1 MMYKYILFDLDGTIT
16 DPFEGISKSIVYAL
30 ESFGIKVED
39 TGELVSFIGP
49 PLFEQFK
56 VYCGFDDKQ
65 AEMAVKKYRER
76 YSEIGW
82 KECTL
87 AEGTEELL
95 RELKAAGKVLA
106 LATSKP
112 ECFAVPILELF
123 GIDKYFDFIGGA
135 ELEHNGRN
143 SKEAVIEY
151 VLDKLGITERD
162 EVVIVGDR
170 FHDID
175 GAKKTGIRSAGV
187 LSGYGSREELEEH
200 GADHIAADMR
210 DVIKF
215 LL

>member
-1 MMYKYILFDLDGTIT
+1 MWKYILFDLDGTIT
-16 DPFEGISKSIVYAL
+16 DPFEGISKCIVYAL
-30 ESFGIKVED
+30 EEFGLKVED

-56 VYCGFDDKQ
+56 VYCGFDDMQ
-65 AEMAVKKYRER
+65 AGMAVRKYRER

-87 AEGTEELL
+87 VEGTEELL
-95 RELKAAGKVLA
+95 RELKARGKVLA

-112 ECFAVPILELF
+112 ECFAVPILEHF

-135 ELEHNGRN
+135 ELEHEGRN
-143 SKEAVIEY
+143 SKDAVIEY
-151 VLDKLGITERD
+151 VLNKLGVPDRSEA
-162 EVVIVGDR
+162 VIVGDR

-175 GAKKTGIRSAGV
+175 GAKKTGISSVGV

-200 GADHIAADMR
+200 GAGHIAVDMR
-210 DVIKF
+210 DVLKY